1 MTNSNTHKVASF
13 FFLNEMSYSR
23 GIDRER
29 GLRDSRPRYDD
40 YPSKSSSSHY
50 KRDRDYDGGRD
61 RDRDYRRDYDR
72 DGYRS
77 REPSRYDNRDSR
89 TSHSS
94 RDHGYDR
101 DRRSGSHRSGGEY
114 QSRRPTQDFKRPRI
128 EQAPAPEMESSP
140 EPEDGVVVR
149 KTLWGSEKKKSNI
162 PGLPTSLPSDLA
174 NEQIEHYIIHL
185 RIEEINRSLRMG
197 TYLPRHKRS
206 VSPEPTYGPDGR
218 RNNTR
223 DMRYR
228 NKLEEEQHSLVEYGM
243 KHIIGFRAPIDYKR
257 AQQVQEKVF
266 IPQDEY
272 PDINFIGLLIGPRG
286 NTLKKMESETGTK
299 ISIRGRGSVKEG
311 KIKSSVAAQEG
322 SDEDLHAL
330 VCGDSD
336 DRVKA
341 CITMILKVIET
352 AAHVPEGQNE
362 LKRQQLLELAKL
374 NGTLREDESQICT
387 NCGGTGNFN
396 LKKVTNVTNVQK
408 SKTLLPLLFAV
419 FATVLDTWPKVFL
432 F

>member
-1 MTNSNTHKVASF
+1 
-13 FFLNEMSYSR
+13 MSYSR
-23 GIDRER
+23 E
-29 GLRDSRPRYDD
+29 RDSRGRFDD
-40 YPSKSSSSHY
+40 YQKSSTNHY

-61 RDRDYRRDYDR
+61 RDSRDYRRDYDR
-72 DGYRS
+72 GRDRSYRS
-77 REPSRYDNRDSR
+77 RETSRYDSRDRDSR
-89 TSHSS
+89 SH
-94 RDHGYDR
+94 YDR
-101 DRRSGSHRSGGEY
+101 DNRGGSRRSSSDYPPRRSN
-114 QSRRPTQDFKRPRI
+114 DFKRPRI
-128 EQAPAPEMESSP
+128 EPAPQPEMESSP
-140 EPEDGVVVR
+140 EPDDGTVVR
-149 KTLWGSEKKKSNI
+149 KTKWGSVKKKFNI
-162 PGLPTSLPSDLA
+162 PGLPTSLPSDLT

-197 TYLPRHKRS
+197 TYIPRHKRS

-223 DMRYR
+223 DIRYR
-228 NKLEEEQHSLVEYGM
+228 NKLEEEQHRLVEYGM
-243 KHIIGFRAPIDYKR
+243 KHVIGFRAPIDYKR

-387 NCGGTGNFN
+387 NCGGTGILN
-396 LKKVTNVTNVQK
+396 LRQVTRDTNAPK
-408 SKTLLPLLFAV
+408 FKTLRRLSFAV
-419 FATVLDTWPKVFL
+419 FATVLVTWQKVC
-432 F
+432 